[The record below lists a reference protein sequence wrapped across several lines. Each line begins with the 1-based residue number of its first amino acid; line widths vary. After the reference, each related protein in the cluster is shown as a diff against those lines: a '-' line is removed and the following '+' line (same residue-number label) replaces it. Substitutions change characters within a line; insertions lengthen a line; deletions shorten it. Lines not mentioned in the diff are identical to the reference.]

1 MEANHPLNSHT
12 VIKTMIMPGKLQ
24 WKLPPFRDTEAQ
36 RTCEPATTR
45 VFHESE
51 TEDQTPLIP

>member
-1 MEANHPLNSHT
+1 
-12 VIKTMIMPGKLQ
+12 MPGKLQ